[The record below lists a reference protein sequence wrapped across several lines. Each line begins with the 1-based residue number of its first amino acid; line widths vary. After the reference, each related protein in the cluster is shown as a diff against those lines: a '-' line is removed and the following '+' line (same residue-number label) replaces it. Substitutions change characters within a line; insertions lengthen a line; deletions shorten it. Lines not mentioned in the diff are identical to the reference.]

1 MPAGTFLS
9 FMTIFGF
16 SLPAM
21 CVVLLQMTNAVQP
34 GISDAWAVLGGM
46 LASAVVVIVDGSPS
60 GWRSRWQLT
69 ASFVSSAFV
78 GSLAPGIMV
87 HSILPIAL
95 GSERL
100 ADMQSVLTWHLWAMS
115 GFGFGLIGWAMV
127 RAIMSLRG
135 RVTDRIEREGAKYLD
150 KDIPPSP

>member
-9 FMTIFGF
+9 FMSILGF

-21 CVVLLQMTNAVQP
+21 CVVLLQMTTSVQP
-34 GISDAWAVLGGM
+34 GLSDAWAVLGGM

-78 GSLAPGIMV
+78 GSIAPGLTV
-87 HSILPIAL
+87 HMILPLLL
-95 GSERL
+95 GADRL
-100 ADMQSVLTWHLWAMS
+100 RGVENYLTWHLWAMG
-115 GFGFGLIGWAMV
+115 GFGFGLVGWAIV
-127 RAIMSLRG
+127 RAVMSLRG
-135 RVTDRIEREGAKYLD
+135 RVTDRIEREGKKYLD
-150 KDIPPSP
+150 KDIPS